1 MAALELPGRTLA
13 PTRVAP
19 NKVYETGHRLAKP
32 QPRYC
37 KAAQDSGA
45 GECPLLPIKCC
56 AQHIVTASAR
66 GSDEPSAIFR
76 PARLLKTSVI
86 ERIMSAYARQIRWE
100 KLLIE
105 VWQKKAYK
113 TLRACVAGPLLR
125 PGACYPANDGCY
137 EHRRQNHPAI
147 RPLASY
153 RLARRTARR
162 AWMFCSPTA
171 VRRRSHKAEVK
182 RPKRSKVE

>member
-1 MAALELPGRTLA
+1 MAALELPGRTPTPPKVA
-13 PTRVAP
+13 PT
-19 NKVYETGHRLAKP
+19 KIYQMGHPPAKP
-32 QPRYC
+32 RQRYYSG
-37 KAAQDSGA
+37 AQTSGA
-45 GECPLLPIKCC
+45 GEHALLPIKCC
-56 AQHIVTASAR
+56 AQDIAAASAR

-86 ERIMSAYARQIRWE
+86 KRIMSAYARQIRWE

-125 PGACYPANDGCY
+125 PGACCPANDGCY
-137 EHRRQNHPAI
+137 EHRRPCTILPAA
-147 RPLASY
+147 PLGG
-153 RLARRTARR
+153 LGC
-162 AWMFCSPTA
+162 FCSPTA

>member
-1 MAALELPGRTLA
+1 MAALELPGRTPTPPKVA
-13 PTRVAP
+13 PT
-19 NKVYETGHRLAKP
+19 KIYQMGHPPAKP
-32 QPRYC
+32 RQRYY
-37 KAAQDSGA
+37 SGA
-45 GECPLLPIKCC
+45 QTSDAGEHALLPIKCC
-56 AQHIVTASAR
+56 AQDIAAASAR

-76 PARLLKTSVI
+76 PAKLLKTSVI

-105 VWQKKAYK
+105 LWQKKAYK

-125 PGACYPANDGCY
+125 PGACDPANDGCY
-137 EHRRQNHPAI
+137 EHRRQNHQAVRPPA
-147 RPLASY
+147 LY
-153 RLARRTARR
+153 HLARRTARR

>member
-1 MAALELPGRTLA
+1 MPALELPGRTPTPPKVA
-13 PTRVAP
+13 PT
-19 NKVYETGHRLAKP
+19 KIYQMGHPPAKP
-32 QPRYC
+32 RQRYYSG
-37 KAAQDSGA
+37 AQTSGA
-45 GECPLLPIKCC
+45 GEHALLPIKCC
-56 AQHIVTASAR
+56 AQDIAAASAR

-113 TLRACVAGPLLR
+113 TLRACVAGPLLH

-137 EHRRQNHPAI
+137 EHRRQNHPAV
-147 RPLASY
+147 RPPASY
-153 RLARRTARR
+153 HLARRTARR